1 MISATLGTDHNLTI
15 LVSGAIRDTAAF
27 QESLHAAS
35 VVAKEAGLSKAKIV
49 ISTWDSDYPKAKK
62 ICSEIACENCNFVV
76 TSSRSI
82 PCDFSGNWIRQSIL
96 LTKGL
101 TAIWPN
107 SFVIKMRTDK
117 TEWVTGFAKQVFHL
131 PELPDP
137 QSRSFSK
144 RIIIPSAIVLEP
156 YFYNDMVYAGIASDL
171 LRLVPRLM
179 QPLVEQWI
187 INPEQIFHIAPVLEE
202 HEDIAKFFHQ
212 NRGLPHGYEPEQLK
226 LRNEGV
232 LSDKLHLK
240 MAIQSLEHLLQAYA
254 FPSDFDKGNSD
265 SDDLISYVGNT
276 KKRLVEIMSE
286 PPPNNLHRHLR
297 FNDSAKS
304 LVVSSSH
311 STSVLLNSLK
321 AHTSP

>member
-1 MISATLGTDHNLTI
+1 MRNVQFGADGSFAI
-15 LVSGAIRDTAAF
+15 LVSGALRDTAAF
-27 QESLHAAS
+27 EASLRAAS
-35 VVAKEAGLSKAKIV
+35 VVVKAAGLSKATIV
-49 ISTWDSDYPKAKK
+49 ISTWDSDYPKANR
-62 ICSEIACENCNFVV
+62 ICTELGFENCNLIV
-76 TSSRSI
+76 TGSRSI

-101 TAIWPN
+101 TAISPN

-117 TEWVTGFAKQVFHL
+117 TEWVTEFAKQVFHL
-131 PELPDP
+131 PELTDP
-137 QSRSFSK
+137 QSSSFSK
-144 RIIIPSAIVLEP
+144 RIIIPDAIVLEP

-202 HEDIAKFFHQ
+202 NEDIARFFRQ

-226 LRNEGV
+226 LRNEGI
-232 LSDKLHLK
+232 LSDNLHLK

-254 FPSDFDKGNSD
+254 FPSDYDKDNSD

-276 KKRLVEIMSE
+276 KKRLVEVLSC
-286 PPPNNLHRHLR
+286 PPPDSLHHHLR
-297 FNDSAKS
+297 FNDSARS
-304 LVVSSSH
+304 LVLT
-311 STSVLLNSLK
+311 STHALRILLENLK
-321 AHTSP
+321 ACALS

>member
-1 MISATLGTDHNLTI
+1 MQLGTDQTFTI
-15 LVSGAIRDTAAF
+15 LISGAIREAAAF
-27 QESLHAAS
+27 KESLQAAS
-35 VVAKEAGLSKAKIV
+35 AVVKEAGLSKATIV
-49 ISTWDSDYPKAKK
+49 VSTWDSDYPKASK
-62 ICSEIACENCNFVV
+62 ICSELGFENCNFIV
-76 TSSRSI
+76 TGSRSI

-101 TAIWPN
+101 TAISPN

-117 TEWVTGFAKQVFHL
+117 TAWVTGFAKQVFQL
-131 PELPDP
+131 PERTDP
-137 QSRSFSK
+137 QSSSFSK

-202 HEDIAKFFHQ
+202 NKDIARFFRQ
-212 NRGLPHGYEPEQLK
+212 NRGLPHGYEPEQLR
-226 LRNEGV
+226 LRIDGI
-232 LSDKLHLK
+232 LSDNLHLN

-254 FPSDFDKGNSD
+254 FPSDHDIGISD
-265 SDDLISYVGNT
+265 SDDLVAYMGNT
-276 KKRLVEIMSE
+276 KNRLVEVLSC
-286 PPPNNLHRHLR
+286 PPPDSLHQHLR

-304 LVVSSSH
+304 LVLT
-311 STSVLLNSLK
+311 STHAVRILLDSLK
-321 AHTSP
+321 ACASS